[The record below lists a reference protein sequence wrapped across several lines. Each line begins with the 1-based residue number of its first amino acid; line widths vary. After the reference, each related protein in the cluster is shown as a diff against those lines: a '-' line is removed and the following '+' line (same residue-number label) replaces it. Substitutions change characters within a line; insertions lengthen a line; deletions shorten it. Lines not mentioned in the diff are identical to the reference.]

1 MRIAVVGAGAVGS
14 RVVEFLMGADSVA
27 SVVVIRNPREPQPR
41 RTSRWVGG
49 GLGGYRIKSA
59 SKVEFVEF
67 GDATD
72 LDVDVTVITAPELLE
87 RFIHLALNASSHVV
101 APVDEPDLLRRTLA
115 VDAYARQ
122 LGRSVALG
130 TAMAPGLSCVLARY
144 LNGDGNGGGFQ
155 GGFDSV
161 EELHVASAGT
171 GGPTCARRHHT
182 ALAAISV
189 DWQEGSW
196 RRRPGGSGRELVWF
210 PGPVGGADCY
220 RAYLAEPLLLAP
232 AFPSARRITARI
244 EATRRDRLT
253 SPLPMLRR
261 PHPEGLTGAV
271 RVEMRGFVGQ
281 EAVTRVLGSAGRPA
295 VIAAAVSAV
304 AALWAASGRL
314 ARPGAAG
321 LAEMVDDPAGFV
333 RDLAGYGVTVST
345 FVGGDV

>member
-14 RVVEFLMGADSVA
+14 RIVEFLVGSDDVE
-27 SVVVIRNPREPQPR
+27 SVVVVGDPSGRRQRGGSFHFDSDRSGPRLASR
-41 RTSRWVGG
+41 RKVQFADLREAAE
-49 GLGGYRIKSA
+49 LG
-59 SKVEFVEF
+59 VE
-67 GDATD
+67 
-72 LDVDVTVITAPELLE
+72 VTVVTAPELLE
-87 RFIHLALNASSHVV
+87 HFVHLSPAESGHVV
-101 APVDEPDLLRRTLA
+101 TPVDEPDLLRRTMA
-115 VDAYARQ
+115 MDDHVRQ
-122 LGRSVALG
+122 SGRSVALG

-144 LNGDGNGGGFQ
+144 LWGDGGSNYL
-155 GGFDSV
+155 GGFDVV

-171 GGPTCARRHHT
+171 GGPTCARRHHS

-220 RAYLAEPLLLAP
+220 RAHLADPMLLAP

-253 SPLPMLRR
+253 SPLPMLRK

-271 RVEMRGFVGQ
+271 RVEMRGFVGR
-281 EAVTRVLGSAGRPA
+281 EAVTRIVGSAGRPA
-295 VIAAAVSAV
+295 VIAAAVCTVTAR
-304 AALWAASGRL
+304 WAAQGRL
-314 ARPGAAG
+314 SRTGVAG
-321 LAEMVDDPAGFV
+321 LAELVHDPAAFA
-333 RDLAGYGVTVST
+333 RDLADYGVTISG